1 MDAKMPNDDGDS
13 PGGAE
18 PRHGAA
24 SPSADVLS
32 SVATQYADIDASG
45 PARVLLA
52 QVLAATLVAFT
63 DTRAVRDPL
72 PETAPGSPEEALAV
86 LAGLDHLRA
95 SLAAVDATWQVA
107 AEQRIRA
114 ADRDRGI
121 PASKQ
126 GKGANQELG
135 LARRVSPAAS
145 AFSLA
150 SARRLTQHMPGM
162 VDSLWEGS
170 VAEQQA
176 SVVAAALAGA
186 SPDTCA
192 RIDEMIH
199 ENPHLLEGKGKKRLR
214 SDIDKLIQ
222 KLEPE
227 TSRARAERAA
237 RARHVTMTPL
247 ADGMARVTAVLRGI
261 DAAGMMRALAAKAR
275 SLKAAGDRTPAP
287 ALEADLMVDVILH
300 PHPHP
305 HLHPTELQE
314 RSSSDSQERTSEESP
329 DHGDAQSQAPTTSA
343 PRQPRPTPNLDIGI
357 VITDTALLGRDG
369 DAECAQLEG
378 YGTIPAHIVSDTL
391 LGRPPGQVQPAAE
404 LHPDD
409 EVSAVFRRLYT
420 SPRTGELVAMESQ
433 ARAFPAGLA
442 RMIRWRDTTCRTPWC
457 NAVIR
462 QSDHVIPYHRGGPT
476 SFANGQGLCVRCN
489 LLKELGLWV
498 LTAVTSVE
506 GDDIGD
512 VDGRVA
518 TTAITPNPVTPSR
531 VEPSPAEPIRV
542 RPSPVEP
549 SPAESSPRPQAA
561 PRTRGT
567 AASQREN
574 SWPSQSPP
582 AAWIWTS
589 PHGAQGISPTPPLVA
604 PHTSTAEDRPSDE
617 GGSDQPKGQAAD
629 PPDAPGPAS
638 PA

>member
-1 MDAKMPNDDGDS
+1 MPNDDGDS

-18 PRHGAA
+18 PRREAA
-24 SPSADVLS
+24 SPSTDVLT

-45 PARVLLA
+45 PARILLA

-114 ADRDRGI
+114 ADRGRGI
-121 PASKQ
+121 PVSKQ

-135 LARRVSPAAS
+135 LARRISPAAS

-192 RIDEMIH
+192 RIDKMIQ
-199 ENPHLLEGKGKKRLR
+199 ENPHLLEGKGQKRLR

-261 DAAGMMRALAAKAR
+261 DAAGMMRALATKAR
-275 SLKAAGDRTPAP
+275 SLKAAGDRNPAP
-287 ALEADLMVDVILH
+287 ALEADLMVDAILH

-305 HLHPTELQE
+305 HPTELQE
-314 RSSSDSQERTSEESP
+314 RSSSDSQERTSEEP
-329 DHGDAQSQAPTTSA
+329 PEHGDAQSPAPMTSA
-343 PRQPRPTPNLDIGI
+343 PRRPRPTPTLDIGI

-462 QSDHVIPYHRGGPT
+462 HSDHVIPYHRGGPT
-476 SFANGQGLCVRCN
+476 SLANGQGLCVRCN

-512 VDGRVA
+512 VHGGVA
-518 TTAITPNPVTPSR
+518 TTAITPNPATPNP
-531 VEPSPAEPIRV
+531 VEPNRAE
-542 RPSPVEP
+542 PSPVEP
-549 SPAESSPRPQAA
+549 SPVEPGPAESSPAESSPNLQAA
-561 PRTRGT
+561 PRQRGA
-567 AASQREN
+567 AASQGQK

-589 PHGAQGISPTPPLVA
+589 PHGAQGISPTPPLLA
-604 PHTSTAEDRPSDE
+604 PHTSTAEDRVSGE
-617 GGSDQPKGQAAD
+617 GGSDQPKGQTAD